1 MKKVYCIVLLFC
13 IFNCSN
19 AQSIISI
26 EGGYCQSIFYCSQL
40 KSNYYYSFSQYNSYY
55 TNITY
60 KEDVFK
66 LSKNMRFCA
75 QLGWKQQSQWVYRED
90 KNLNDTF
97 AIGVRYDVRSINLCI
112 YPEIVAG
119 DFIKFHFSAGPIFQF
134 IVQNKAQGKRL
145 QLMAGQNKEKEDFSE
160 QNSQD
165 IKGFSWGAK
174 INLGVEIPLYKG
186 LYLSL
191 NNAYSAGFS
200 GFNGNLKPKMKFIN
214 CIDIY
219 LGAGLFYTIEHK
231 DFFPNRKIKK
241 SKKQ

>member
-1 MKKVYCIVLLFC
+1 
-13 IFNCSN
+13 
-19 AQSIISI
+19 
-26 EGGYCQSIFYCSQL
+26 
-40 KSNYYYSFSQYNSYY
+40 
-55 TNITY
+55 
-60 KEDVFK
+60 
-66 LSKNMRFCA
+66 
-75 QLGWKQQSQWVYRED
+75 
-90 KNLNDTF
+90 
-97 AIGVRYDVRSINLCI
+97 
-112 YPEIVAG
+112 
-119 DFIKFHFSAGPIFQF
+119 
-134 IVQNKAQGKRL
+134 
-145 QLMAGQNKEKEDFSE
+145 MAGQNKEKEDFSE